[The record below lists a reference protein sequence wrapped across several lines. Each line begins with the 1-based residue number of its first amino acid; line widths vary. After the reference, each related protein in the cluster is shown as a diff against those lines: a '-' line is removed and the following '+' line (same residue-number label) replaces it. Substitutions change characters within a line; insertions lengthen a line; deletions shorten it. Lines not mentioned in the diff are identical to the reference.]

1 MRCQNIHGVGDSTS
15 EEIGDCIFDSR
26 QRCSFRGVILQLNII
41 ITQTQLPELQE
52 LGTLERLCEH
62 IGRHL
67 VCTKMANG
75 NRSVFQVVVDPKISN
90 FDMARSLLQD
100 RPVFANSPY
109 TQI

>member
-1 MRCQNIHGVGDSTS
+1 MRYQNIHGVGDPTL

-26 QRCSFRGVILQLNII
+26 QHCSFLGVIFQLNII

-52 LGTLERLCEH
+52 LGTLERLREH
-62 IGRHL
+62 VGCHF

-75 NRSVFQVVVDPKISN
+75 DRSVVQVVVNPKVSN